1 MASARNEELR
11 KRWIAE
17 GRPTLREFSEIVGSS
32 YDAIRKASSKGRWL
46 QRDEVL
52 RKHEILIGLAEDFVS
67 DVKAKRIKCQSE
79 EEYNKI
85 MAMFEVMKAIGGNKN
100 GEVKRK

>member
-1 MASARNEELR
+1 MANARNEELR

-17 GRPTLREFSEIVGSS
+17 GRPTLREFAEIVGIS
-32 YDAIRKASSKGRWL
+32 YSLAKKMSSKGKWL

-52 RKHEILIGLAEDFVS
+52 KKHEILLGLAEDFVS

-85 MAMFEVMKAIGGNKN
+85 MAMFEVMKAIGGNTN

>member
-11 KRWIAE
+11 QMWIAE
-17 GRPTLREFSEIVGSS
+17 GRPTLREFSEIVGLSH
-32 YDAIRKASSKGRWL
+32 DTIRKASSKGKWL
-46 QRDEVL
+46 QRDSVI
-52 RKHEILIGLAEDFVS
+52 KMHETLLIMAEDFVS

-85 MAMFEVMKAIGGNKN
+85 MAMFEVMKAIGGKLN
-100 GEVKRK
+100 GEIERK

>member
-11 KRWIAE
+11 QMWIAE
-17 GRPTLREFSEIVGSS
+17 GRPTLREFSEIVGMS
-32 YDAIRKASSKGRWL
+32 YDAVRKASSKGKWL
-46 QRDEVL
+46 QRDNVI
-52 RKHEILIGLAEDFVS
+52 RMHEILVGMAENFVS

-85 MAMFEVMKAIGGNKN
+85 MAMFDAMKAIGGNTN